1 MTFKILIDFLAL
13 IALYVFFFLRKWK
26 ARGKDILLV
35 NTTMYIYLSFVLFFT
50 LMPIITALPFIFDHP
65 YTVYLDPFSDYMNG
79 RGDATRQIVLNVIM
93 TVPFGFLFPLTQ
105 RKSQRTL
112 LRTLLFTFL
121 LSLIIE
127 LVQPLLHG
135 SRSCDVTDLITNSL
149 GGVIGYV
156 FYLIF
161 RPVTSSI
168 LRRVRGGTRK
178 THSSD

>member
-1 MTFKILIDFLAL
+1 MTVKILIDFLAL
-13 IALYVFFFLRKWK
+13 FALYEFFFRRKWK
-26 ARGKDILLV
+26 ARGNDVLLV

-65 YTVYLDPFSDYMNG
+65 YTAYLDPFSDYMNG

-93 TVPFGFLFPLTQ
+93 TIPFGFLFPLTQ
-105 RKSQRTL
+105 KKRQRTL

-121 LSLIIE
+121 LSLSIE
-127 LVQPLLHG
+127 LVQPLIHG

-161 RPVTSSI
+161 RPVTSPV
-168 LRRVRGGTRK
+168 LQRTRGRTRK